1 MYGNTAMFRDEFR
14 ELLKLQ
20 LKFDETLG
28 SVDTE
33 ALAHLTSLAGVNP
46 SLAMSWVQGLARPTP
61 PEERAII
68 AMCKS
73 ISLHT
78 PASVVHSEEQGN
90 QEPQ

>member
-20 LKFDETLG
+20 LKFEEVSG

-33 ALAHLTSLAGVNP
+33 ALAHFTRLAGVNT
-46 SLAMSWVQGLARPTP
+46 SVAMSWVQGLARPTP
-61 PEERAII
+61 PEERAVV

-78 PASVVHSEEQGN
+78 PVSVVHSDEQGN
-90 QEPQ
+90 PEPQ